1 MASVY
6 HIYRR
11 ARREDIRRSMPLWAQ
26 DRALYDADVW
36 ASLPALL
43 EDLMARDLL
52 SFAIVESLPG
62 DAPRLLGGIAFI
74 QPDYIDRNR
83 IGPSTL
89 PNAVLR
95 AALQNRDPLL
105 GPKEVGEQNARGELH
120 LLNFFGNMRVIDLAN
135 PDLANFYQTSN
146 EGYRFFHFGYAF
158 CAMWFEVWPTHHV
171 SELQQNGMQIEGH
184 RSLAGGSSAT
194 LLRLTREDALANPY
208 ARFAGYFFPPKP
220 QFAFSLG
227 EQRLLEY
234 VLLDASD
241 DEAAQELHV
250 SKDGIKKRWRS
261 IYAKVD
267 TADPELL
274 GSITS
279 STARR
284 RTIMHYLRQHLE
296 ELRPYRA
303 TLNKSLATDRG

>member
-1 MASVY
+1 
-6 HIYRR
+6 
-11 ARREDIRRSMPLWAQ
+11 MPLWAQ
-26 DRALYDADVW
+26 DRVLYDAEVW
-36 ASLPALL
+36 ASLPSLL
-43 EDLMARDLL
+43 EDLVARDLL

-62 DAPRLLGGIAFI
+62 DVPRLLGGIAFI
-74 QPDYIDRNR
+74 QPDYLDRNR
-83 IGPSTL
+83 VGPSTL

-95 AALQNRDPLL
+95 AALQNRGPLL
-105 GPKEVGEQNARGELH
+105 SPKEVGAQNARGELH
-120 LLNFFGNMRVIDLAN
+120 LLNLFGNMRVIDLSN
-135 PDLANFYQTSN
+135 PDLANFYRTSN

-158 CAMWFEVWPTHHV
+158 RAMWFEVWPPHHV
-171 SELQQNGMQIEGH
+171 NELQQNGMQIDSH

-208 ARFAGYFFPPKP
+208 ARFSGFFFPPKP

-241 DEAAQELHV
+241 EEAAEELHV

-284 RTIMHYLRQHLE
+284 RTVVHYLRQHLE
-296 ELRPYRA
+296 ELRPYRE
-303 TLNKSLATDRG
+303 TVNKRWVTDRG